1 MLKMRIFSLAVVLVL
16 MLTVQF
22 VTARTTYASI
32 PSNDTASML
41 SIRNVSTIQNQAQ
54 ASFHRFSVD
63 NCLGMPPRELASC
76 RNAIQVDNCLGMP
89 PRELASCRNEAKQFI
104 PNANPIESIFLCLAK
119 EELDRYED
127 FQPPSIY
134 GDGFPYPDEGNKPCR
149 GNADLDRYEEFQP
162 PSIYGDGFPYPQYL
176 VTY

>member
-1 MLKMRIFSLAVVLVL
+1 MLKMRIFSPAVVLVL

-32 PSNDTASML
+32 PSNDSASML
-41 SIRNVSTIQNQAQ
+41 SIQNVSTIQNQAQ
-54 ASFHRFSVD
+54 ASLHHLS
-63 NCLGMPPRELASC
+63 
-76 RNAIQVDNCLGMP
+76 VDNCLGMP

-104 PNANPIESIFLCLAK
+104 PNANPIESNFLCLAK

-134 GDGFPYPDEGNKPCR
+134 GDGFPYP
-149 GNADLDRYEEFQP
+149 
-162 PSIYGDGFPYPQYL
+162 QYL